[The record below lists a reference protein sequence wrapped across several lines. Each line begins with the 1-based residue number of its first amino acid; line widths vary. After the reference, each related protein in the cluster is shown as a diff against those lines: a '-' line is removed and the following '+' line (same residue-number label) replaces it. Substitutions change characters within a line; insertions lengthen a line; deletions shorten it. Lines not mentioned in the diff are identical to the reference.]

1 MERPTMTA
9 LLKAEEETTRN
20 QLRADDA
27 VDRSRKQSADRLNEQ
42 LGQMLLRYNAAW
54 SGDGRRQALAD
65 SMTAVVQDMLP
76 LLTAG
81 TAVKEIPK
89 RKVRTGGVVLLLF
102 AVIFAL
108 LCVIL
113 VRQYYPVGCA
123 FLALAAVCGFLAGLL
138 WHGEREVLVHAGL
151 DPEIVWK
158 TLLKTVETMDRKTE
172 SFLQDEAAAAAAD
185 IVSPAGRASP
195 TPRRCSFSAIC
206 WRACIPET
214 ATLPCA
220 SFESFSPG
228 SPRRGSRRATMR
240 RTQPRC
246 LIFSPPAAPRRPC
259 ARPCSRRGS
268 FSPRERRQ
276 SVKNKPRSSGALDRT
291 CLTEGNGSYDVL
303 LGF

>member
-123 FLALAAVCGFLAGLL
+123 FLALAAVCGFL
-138 WHGEREVLVHAGL
+138 
-151 DPEIVWK
+151 
-158 TLLKTVETMDRKTE
+158 
-172 SFLQDEAAAAAAD
+172 
-185 IVSPAGRASP
+185 
-195 TPRRCSFSAIC
+195 
-206 WRACIPET
+206 
-214 ATLPCA
+214 
-220 SFESFSPG
+220 
-228 SPRRGSRRATMR
+228 
-240 RTQPRC
+240 
-246 LIFSPPAAPRRPC
+246 
-259 ARPCSRRGS
+259 
-268 FSPRERRQ
+268 
-276 SVKNKPRSSGALDRT
+276 
-291 CLTEGNGSYDVL
+291 
-303 LGF
+303 